1 MEVNQIVRAGDS
13 ADIGQAMQ
21 NLIQDNL
28 ARLNVCFLAKVQ
40 SVNGNK
46 VDVVQVMQD
55 KENERLVIPSV
66 IVGIPQSQ
74 DLQISMKIQ
83 EGDFGVCVVC
93 DCDISGYK
101 QSGDSSQKLTNRTH
115 NLIDSVFIPL
125 SLFKSDLEKSGIL
138 ANSDFSIEAK
148 GEVGIKSEKD
158 FSIEATGDLS
168 LNGKLLVLKSQTASL
183 KTALSELSDYITQIA
198 TTGGYTIDPASIAK
212 FNTWKANLD
221 KLFKE

>member
-1 MEVNQIVRAGDS
+1 MSEVNQIVKAGDS

-40 SVNGNK
+40 SVDKNK

-55 KENERLVIPSV
+55 TENERLVIPSV
-66 IVGIPQSQ
+66 IVGIPQSK
-74 DLQISMKIQ
+74 DLQVSLKMQ
-83 EGDFGVCVVC
+83 EGDFGLCIVC

-101 QSGDSSQKLTNRTH
+101 QSGNSSKKLTNRTH

-138 ANSDFSIEAK
+138 ANSDYSIEVK
-148 GEVGIKSEKD
+148 
-158 FSIEATGDLS
+158 GDLS
-168 LNGKLLVLKSQTASL
+168 VQGKLLSLKSQTASL
-183 KTALSELSDYITQIA
+183 KTALSDLSDYITQIA

-212 FNTWKANLD
+212 FNVWKQNLD
-221 KLFKE
+221 TLFKD